1 MTVDLH
7 KIIPCAL
14 GIIASP
20 LFLALPFSR
29 RYRDAPRWLRA
40 GFLLAAPLVLAW
52 GITGVYLAAHE
63 TNHHTDLPF
72 TQFWF
77 LHCTHLTVGGM
88 GLGVLIT
95 LVISPEFYRRY
106 DGTAKRLTSR

>member
-1 MTVDLH
+1 MTMDLH

-20 LFLALPFSR
+20 LFVALPFSG
-29 RYRDAPRWLRA
+29 RYRHAPRWFRS
-40 GFLLAAPLVLAW
+40 GFFLAAPFIFAW
-52 GITGVYLAAHE
+52 ALTGLYLALHE
-63 TNHHTDLPF
+63 TNHHTHLPF

-88 GLGVLIT
+88 GLGVLLM
-95 LVISPEFYRRY
+95 LVISPEFYRRH
-106 DGTAKRLTSR
+106 DRAANV

>member
-52 GITGVYLAAHE
+52 GITGVYLAVHE
-63 TNHHTDLPF
+63 TNHHNDLPF

-95 LVISPEFYRRY
+95 LVISPEFYRRH
-106 DGTAKRLTSR
+106 DRTANV

>member
-7 KIIPCAL
+7 EIIPCAL

-52 GITGVYLAAHE
+52 GITGVYLAVHE

-106 DGTAKRLTSR
+106 DGTAKRLTNR